1 MVPSPFMNDY
11 DLDLSTGGFDEFGKE
26 IMDPLTV
33 ATIPVATTK
42 KHRKK
47 RKSVSFYP
55 RVRIHDTIGIDDY
68 TEEEQRAAWFSF
80 EEMERIRKC
89 AKSEAG
95 LLDAGVQ
102 PKDGT
107 WRGLESRT
115 KLGERTKR
123 RNRTNAYA
131 AVFFEIDSQEQ
142 SGQFSEQLI
151 ADAYALYSKACEKS
165 ALAMAKEDAKAAMAI
180 YHEGHDTQKPKTNKK
195 HTKQPRNNSID
206 LATHF
211 RKTKKI
217 SVSKPLVT
225 LAPSTVQ

>member
-11 DLDLSTGGFDEFGKE
+11 DLDLSTGGFDEFDKE
-26 IMDPLTV
+26 ITDPLTI
-33 ATIPVATTK
+33 ATIPVVTTK
-42 KHRKK
+42 KQHTKQ

-55 RVRIHDTIGIDDY
+55 RLRIHDTISIDDY
-68 TEEEQRAAWFSF
+68 TEEEHRAAWFSF

-89 AKSEAG
+89 TKSEAG

-102 PKDGT
+102 PKEST
-107 WRGLESRT
+107 CRGLESRT
-115 KLGERTKR
+115 KLGEKAKR

-131 AVFFEIDSQEQ
+131 AVFFEVDSQEQ

-151 ADAYALYSKACEKS
+151 ADAYALYSKACERS

-180 YHEGHDTQKPKTNKK
+180 YHETQNPKTNKK
-195 HTKQPRNNSID
+195 HTKQPRTNSID

-211 RKTKKI
+211 RKTKKL
-217 SVSKPLVT
+217 SVCKPLVT
-225 LAPSTVQ
+225 LAPTTTVQ